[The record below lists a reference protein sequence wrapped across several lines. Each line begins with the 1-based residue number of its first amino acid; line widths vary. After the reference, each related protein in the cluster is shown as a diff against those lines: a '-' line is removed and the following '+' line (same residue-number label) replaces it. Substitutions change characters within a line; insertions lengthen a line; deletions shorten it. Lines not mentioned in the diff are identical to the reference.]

1 MNTHAPLPIL
11 PSNSLSGASLPPAC
25 ETLLN
30 ALTDGVCVQTLD
42 SHIVKANP
50 AFAAMLGLPL
60 DQIIGHTCAEVF
72 GCANETGSVP
82 SFCARQASHATH
94 KLASEEINGRLPGQ
108 RLRARVSPV
117 LDASGNVTAYV
128 MVVRDVTDVVAR
140 EREQARVEQL
150 ARFGELAAGLAHE
163 IKNPLAGIQGAMD
176 ILLQRCADNAPERE
190 VLANVKHEVNRINNT
205 VQMLLERAR
214 PRTLNFRPTSINE
227 TAQQAVNLA
236 RASLTGDRR
245 QRICI
250 EFTPAATA
258 PVLPADAAQLEDA
271 ILNLILNAVEAI
283 KDHGAIT
290 VEVRHPPSTEDH
302 PNHTIIAVT
311 DTGRGISGED
321 LQRIFSPFYT
331 THSNGTGLGLP
342 AVRRIARAHGGRVEV
357 NSTVGNGSTFSI
369 HLPQN

>member
-1 MNTHAPLPIL
+1 M
-11 PSNSLSGASLPPAC
+11 PPAC
-25 ETLLN
+25 EALLH

-72 GCANETGSVP
+72 GCANETGTVP
-82 SFCARQASHATH
+82 SFCAREASHTAH
-94 KLASEEINGRLPGQ
+94 EPASEEINGRLPGQ

-117 LDASGNVTAYV
+117 LDESGNVTAYV

-176 ILLQRCADNAPERE
+176 ILLQRCAEHAPEHE
-190 VLANVKHEVNRINNT
+190 VLTNVKHEVNRINNT

-236 RASLTGDRR
+236 RASLTGERR
-245 QRICI
+245 QHICI

-290 VEVRHPPSTEDH
+290 VEVRHPDDN

-311 DTGRGISGED
+311 DTGRGIADAD

-331 THSNGTGLGLP
+331 TNSNGTGLGLP

-357 NSTVGNGSTFSI
+357 NSQPGSGSTFSI
-369 HLPQN
+369 HLPHN

>member
-1 MNTHAPLPIL
+1 M
-11 PSNSLSGASLPPAC
+11 PPAC
-25 ETLLN
+25 EALLN

-42 SHIVKANP
+42 SQIVKANP
-50 AFAAMLGLPL
+50 AFAAMLGLSL

-72 GCANETGSVP
+72 GCSNEIGTAP
-82 SFCARQASHATH
+82 PFCARQASNTSHEP
-94 KLASEEINGRLPGQ
+94 ASEEINGRLPGQ

-117 LDASGNVTAYV
+117 VDEGGNVAAFV

-176 ILLQRCADNAPERE
+176 ILMQRRASNDPERE

-236 RASLTGDRR
+236 RASLTGDSR

-250 EFTPAATA
+250 EFTPAMTT
-258 PVLPADAAQLEDA
+258 PVVPADAALLEDA

-283 KDHGAIT
+283 ENHGAIT
-290 VEVRHPPSTEDH
+290 VEVRHPDDS

-311 DTGRGISGED
+311 DTGRGIADQD

-357 NSTVGNGSTFSI
+357 NSSIGNGSTFSI
-369 HLPQN
+369 HLPHN